1 MDRYLMVSTFSD
13 YSNFSSSTT
22 STFTIVVRYSRNVYE
37 TWPDTVYYPEPA
49 PLTSDLEKLLKRLKS
64 TEEDLKKLI
73 ELVRWKRVVRFFG
86 EPVVDRMLHASP
98 PRLPWVPTE
107 VVVSPRGRSRGARRG
122 SLITRY
128 FQHKSTRKR

>member
-1 MDRYLMVSTFSD
+1 MVNTFSG
-13 YSNFSSSTT
+13 YNNFVDSTGST
-22 STFTIVVRYSRNVYE
+22 STIVVRYSRNSYE
-37 TWPDTVYYPEPA
+37 TCPDTIYYAEPA
-49 PLTSDLEKLLKRLKS
+49 PLPSELEKLLKRLKS

-86 EPVVDRMLHASP
+86 EPVVDRALHAKP
-98 PRLPWVPTE
+98 PQLPWVPTE

-122 SLITRY
+122 SLVMRY